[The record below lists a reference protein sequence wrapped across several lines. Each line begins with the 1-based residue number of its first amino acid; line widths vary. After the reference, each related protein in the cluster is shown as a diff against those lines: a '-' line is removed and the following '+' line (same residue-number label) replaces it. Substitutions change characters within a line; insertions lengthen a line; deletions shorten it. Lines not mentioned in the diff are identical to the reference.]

1 MVSSFENNIPLFAEV
16 IIFVVKL
23 LAFGKTGHII
33 THTAK
38 IKQIYVGH
46 IKIFDSGTC

>member
-1 MVSSFENNIPLFAEV
+1 MVSCFENNKALLTEV
-16 IIFVVKL
+16 IIFIVKL

-38 IKQIYVGH
+38 IKQIYVGY